1 MNQNDQ
7 KTYPKIGVN
16 VFVFKNGKVLLGK
29 RIGKTGY
36 GTWCL
41 PGGHFE
47 CGESL
52 IGAAKR
58 ELEEE
63 TSILS
68 DDLEFLHLVNDPM
81 ENVHYVH
88 IDFLAKNW
96 EGEPKVMEP
105 EKFAEWNWFDLNN
118 LPEEIFI
125 GHQKL
130 IPAFIQKITFQ
141 DNNQGK

>member
-1 MNQNDQ
+1 ME

-16 VFVFKNGKVLLGK
+16 VFVLKDGKLLLGK

-47 CGESL
+47 WGESL
-52 IGAAKR
+52 ANAATR

-63 TSILS
+63 TSIKSNNLQ
-68 DDLEFLHLVNDPM
+68 FLHLVNEPRKDT
-81 ENVHYVH
+81 HYVH
-88 IDFLAKNW
+88 VDFLAKNW
-96 EGEPKVMEP
+96 EGEPKVTEP

-118 LPEEIFI
+118 LPNPIFI

-141 DNNQGK
+141 DNIQEK

>member
-1 MNQNDQ
+1 M
-7 KTYPKIGVN
+7 
-16 VFVFKNGKVLLGK
+16 FVFKNRKVLLGK

-47 CGESL
+47 YGESL
-52 IGAAKR
+52 IDAAKR

-63 TSILS
+63 TSILA

-81 ENVHYVH
+81 KNVHYVH
-88 IDFLAKNW
+88 IDFLAKKW
-96 EGEPKVMEP
+96 AGEPKVTEP
-105 EKFAEWNWFDLNN
+105 EKFAEWEWFDLNN
-118 LPEEIFI
+118 LPKEIFI

-130 IPAFIQKITFQ
+130 IPAFVEKMGFV
-141 DNNQGK
+141 DLVR

>member
-1 MNQNDQ
+1 MD
-7 KTYPKIGVN
+7 KFPKIGVN
-16 VFVFKNGKVLLGK
+16 VFVLKDGKLLLGK

-47 CGESL
+47 WGESL
-52 IGAAKR
+52 AGAAAR

-63 TSILS
+63 TSIKS
-68 DDLEFLHLVNDPM
+68 NDLQFLHLVNEPRLDT
-81 ENVHYVH
+81 HYVH
-88 IDFLAKNW
+88 IDFFAKNW
-96 EGEPKVMEP
+96 EGEPKVTEP
-105 EKFAEWNWFDLNN
+105 EKFAEWNWFDFNN
-118 LPEEIFI
+118 LPDPIFA

-141 DNNQGK
+141 DNNQEK

>member
-1 MNQNDQ
+1 ME

-16 VFVFKNGKVLLGK
+16 VFVLKDGKILLGK

-47 CGESL
+47 WGESL
-52 IGAAKR
+52 VGAAER

-63 TSILS
+63 TSIKSNNLQ
-68 DDLEFLHLVNDPM
+68 FLHLVNDPKSDT
-81 ENVHYVH
+81 HYVH
-88 IDFLAKNW
+88 IDFLANNW
-96 EGEPKVMEP
+96 EGEPKVTEP
-105 EKFAEWNWFDLNN
+105 EKFAQWKWFDFDN
-118 LPEEIFI
+118 LPEPIFV

-130 IPAFIQKITFQ
+130 IPAFIQKINFQ
-141 DNNQGK
+141 DNNLEK

>member
-1 MNQNDQ
+1 ME
-7 KTYPKIGVN
+7 KAYPKIGVN
-16 VFVFKNGKVLLGK
+16 VFVLKEGKLLLGK

-47 CGESL
+47 WGEL
-52 IGAAKR
+52 LTGAAAR

-63 TSILS
+63 TSLKS
-68 DDLEFLHLVNDPM
+68 NDLQFLHLVNEPRNDT
-81 ENVHYVH
+81 HYVH
-88 IDFLAKNW
+88 IDFFAKNW
-96 EGEPKVMEP
+96 EGEPKVTEP

-118 LPEEIFI
+118 LPGPIFA

-141 DNNQGK
+141 DNNQEK

>member
-1 MNQNDQ
+1 ME

-16 VFVFKNGKVLLGK
+16 VFVLKDGKLLLGK

-47 CGESL
+47 IGESL
-52 IGAAKR
+52 AGAAAR

-63 TSILS
+63 TSIKS
-68 DDLEFLHLVNDPM
+68 DDLQFLHLVNEPRQ
-81 ENVHYVH
+81 NTHYVH

-96 EGEPKVMEP
+96 GGEPKVTEP

-118 LPEEIFI
+118 LLDPIFI

-141 DNNQGK
+141 DNDQEK